1 MREQNGRGVLT
12 YRHSR
17 NLPIVMYLEGSV
29 QLQAE
34 NGDGSSSGVFVVGL
48 AFEDEAVEI
57 LGIGCPA
64 APYFIKD

>member
-1 MREQNGRGVLT
+1 
-12 YRHSR
+12 
-17 NLPIVMYLEGSV
+17 MYLEGSV

-48 AFEDEAVEI
+48 AFEDEAIEI

>member
-1 MREQNGRGVLT
+1 
-12 YRHSR
+12 
-17 NLPIVMYLEGSV
+17 MYLEGSV

-64 APYFIKD
+64 APYLLKIKKRKGYVIGLREYK